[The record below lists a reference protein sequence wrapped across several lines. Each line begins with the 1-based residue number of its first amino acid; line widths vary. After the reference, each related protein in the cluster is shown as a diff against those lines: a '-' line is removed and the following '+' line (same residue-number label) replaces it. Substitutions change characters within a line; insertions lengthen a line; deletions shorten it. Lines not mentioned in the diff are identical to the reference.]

1 MIGPVGRLGAAAT
14 LRQHCP
20 QMTQR
25 QGRRDWTHLGQV
37 PQVVCVEQELLEAP
51 CVSAELLGDHG
62 ERAVPLV
69 DVLHLPVAPLEDR
82 DALEHGG
89 GGGGGGNLGGEEELN
104 RPPGG
109 TG

>member
-1 MIGPVGRLGAAAT
+1 M
-14 LRQHCP
+14 
-20 QMTQR
+20 
-25 QGRRDWTHLGQV
+25 
-37 PQVVCVEQELLEAP
+37 VCVEQELLEAP

-89 GGGGGGNLGGEEELN
+89 GGGGNLGGEEELN

>member
-1 MIGPVGRLGAAAT
+1 M
-14 LRQHCP
+14 
-20 QMTQR
+20 
-25 QGRRDWTHLGQV
+25 
-37 PQVVCVEQELLEAP
+37 VCVEQELLEAAR
-51 CVSAELLGDHG
+51 VSAELLGDHG

-89 GGGGGGNLGGEEELN
+89 GGGGGGNLGGEELN

-109 TG
+109 RAVDGG

>member
-1 MIGPVGRLGAAAT
+1 M
-14 LRQHCP
+14 
-20 QMTQR
+20 
-25 QGRRDWTHLGQV
+25 
-37 PQVVCVEQELLEAP
+37 VCVEQELLEAAR
-51 CVSAELLGDHG
+51 VSAELLGDHG

-89 GGGGGGNLGGEEELN
+89 GAGCGSLGGEELN

-109 TG
+109 RADGG